1 MNYKFGVYGDSIAF
15 SYGNN
20 NQSWFDELYLGNEA
34 LKLAQNGEQIE
45 DVLNKIKQDDNH
57 YDTLFLAVGI
67 NDLLSGAPKLNQ
79 IDISSLINQYE
90 EVLKVAKTKASNII
104 VQSVLPVREEL
115 FPNQAWLDE
124 DKWGFNADVKTFN
137 QKLAKLCETHQIKYL
152 DAYTNF
158 SSLDLSKI
166 YIDAVHLNKEGQQEL
181 AMVYRKHS
189 SKIKYVIF
197 DVGGVCYPYTLDNL
211 NQYFRNKVADKN
223 AFDSKKGIKSFDY
236 NPFMQGTINYTQFCK
251 DLCNYCGV
259 NHSPDMEAEI
269 NTAMHEGVGTIFEET
284 LTIMN
289 KLKKKNIEIC
299 LLSNALPNLI
309 DTANFLTKSENIF
322 VSYELGLLK
331 PNPEIYKKV
340 LQKLNATPE
349 EVIFIDDKSRN
360 VEAAKSLGIHG
371 IVFDQKTIIEDIN
384 KLVSIS

>member
-15 SYGNN
+15 GYGNN

-34 LKLAQNGEQIE
+34 LKLAQNGEKIE
-45 DVLNKIKQDDNH
+45 DVLSKIKQDNNH

-67 NDLLSGAPKLNQ
+67 NNLLSGIPKPNQ

-115 FPNQAWLDE
+115 FPNQDWLDE
-124 DKWGFNADVKTFN
+124 NKWGLNADVETFN
-137 QKLAKLCETHQIKYL
+137 QKLAELCEKHQIKYL
-152 DAYTNF
+152 NAYTNF

-166 YIDAVHLNKEGQQEL
+166 YMDAVLLNKVGQQEL

-211 NQYFRNKVADKN
+211 NQYFRDKVADKN
-223 AFDSKKGIKSFDY
+223 DFDSKKGIKSFNY
-236 NPFMQGTINYTQFCK
+236 NPFMTGEVNFTQFCK
-251 DLCNYCGV
+251 DLCNHCKISY
-259 NHSPDMEAEI
+259 SQDMEEKI
-269 NTAMHEGVGTIFEET
+269 DIAMHDGVGSIFEET
-284 LTIMN
+284 LTVMDELR
-289 KLKKKNIEIC
+289 KQNIEIC

-309 DTANFLTKSENIF
+309 DTADFLTNRENIF
-322 VSYELGLLK
+322 VSYELRLLK
-331 PNPEIYKKV
+331 PDLEIYKKV
-340 LQKLNATPE
+340 MEKLNATPE
-349 EVIFIDDKSRN
+349 EIVFIDDKPKN
-360 VEAAKSLGIHG
+360 VDAAKSLGIHG
-371 IVFDQKTIIEDIN
+371 IVFNQQTIIDKIN
-384 KLVSIS
+384 KFIC